1 MDKDFKFNHEKYYDP
16 TAYKALSNVQK
27 GEMMNLNDNRTGE
40 IWDVSTKN
48 GMDYKALVIAD
59 NGQVVTFIKL
69 VDEETNNC
77 DFSIICQG
85 EKYGSSRMIQHTFTQ
100 FCESFHRKLKDEE
113 FQDIMDKIARSLGI
127 ESRVVEG
134 AVKEEAS
141 GTATELDPSAQR
153 DLEITKAQLGVYKS
167 LYEDL
172 LQKIV
177 G

>member
-40 IWDVSTKN
+40 IWDVNNKN

-59 NGQVVTFIKL
+59 NGQVVTCIKL

-85 EKYGSSRMIQHTFTQ
+85 KKYGSSRMIQHTFTQ
-100 FCESFHRKLKDEE
+100 FCETFQRKLKDEE
-113 FQDIMDKIARSLGI
+113 FRDIMDKVARSLGI
-127 ESRVVEG
+127 ESMCELKG
-134 AVKEEAS
+134 NTEEFILLPEPDKF
-141 GTATELDPSAQR
+141 TEMELKKTKIQ
-153 DLEITKAQLGVYKS
+153 LEVYKG
-167 LYEDL
+167 LYDDL
-172 LQKIV
+172 IKKV
-177 G
+177 MR

>member
-1 MDKDFKFNHEKYYDP
+1 MDKDFKFNHEKYHDP

-40 IWDVSTKN
+40 IWDVSNKN

-59 NGQVVTFIKL
+59 NGQVVTCIKL

-100 FCESFHRKLKDEE
+100 FCETFQRKLKDEE
-113 FQDIMDKIARSLGI
+113 FRDIMDKVARSLGI
-127 ESRVVEG
+127 ETKCEAGDTVE
-134 AVKEEAS
+134 EFIS
-141 GTATELDPSAQR
+141 GQLTEME
-153 DLEITKAQLGVYKS
+153 LEKTKIQLEVYKG
-167 LYEDL
+167 LYDDL
-172 LQKIV
+172 IKKV
-177 G
+177 MR

>member
-59 NGQVVTFIKL
+59 NGQVVTCIKL

-85 EKYGSSRMIQHTFTQ
+85 KKYGSSRMIQHTFTQ
-100 FCESFHRKLKDEE
+100 FCETFLRKLKDEE
-113 FQDIMDKIARSLGI
+113 FRDIMDKVAGSLGI
-127 ESRVVEG
+127 ESKCELKGTVEEFIPLPEPD
-134 AVKEEAS
+134 KF
-141 GTATELDPSAQR
+141 TEME
-153 DLEITKAQLGVYKS
+153 LEKTKIQLEVYKG
-167 LYEDL
+167 LYDDL
-172 LQKIV
+172 IKKV
-177 G
+177 MR

>member
-16 TAYKALSNVQK
+16 TAYKALNNVQK

-40 IWDVSTKN
+40 IWDVSTKY

-69 VDEETNNC
+69 IDEDTANC

-100 FCESFHRKLKDEE
+100 FCETFQRKLKNEE
-113 FQDIMDKIARSLGI
+113 FRDIMDKVAG
-127 ESRVVEG
+127 
-134 AVKEEAS
+134 
-141 GTATELDPSAQR
+141 
-153 DLEITKAQLGVYKS
+153 
-167 LYEDL
+167 
-172 LQKIV
+172 
-177 G
+177 

>member
-69 VDEETNNC
+69 IDEDTTNC

-100 FCESFHRKLKDEE
+100 FCETFQRKLKDEE
-113 FQDIMDKIARSLGI
+113 FRDIMDKVAGLLGI
-127 ESRVVEG
+127 ESKCELKGTVEEFIPLPEPD
-134 AVKEEAS
+134 KF
-141 GTATELDPSAQR
+141 TEME
-153 DLEITKAQLGVYKS
+153 LEKTKIQLEVYKG
-167 LYEDL
+167 LYDDL
-172 LQKIV
+172 IKKV
-177 G
+177 MR

>member
-16 TAYKALSNVQK
+16 TAYKALNNVQK

-69 VDEETNNC
+69 VDEQTNNC

-100 FCESFHRKLKDEE
+100 FCETFQRKLKDEE
-113 FQDIMDKIARSLGI
+113 FRDIMDKVARSLGI
-127 ESRVVEG
+127 ETKCEAEDTVE
-134 AVKEEAS
+134 EFIS
-141 GTATELDPSAQR
+141 GQLTEME
-153 DLEITKAQLGVYKS
+153 LEKTKAQLEVYKG
-167 LYEDL
+167 LYDDL
-172 LQKIV
+172 IKKV
-177 G
+177 MR

>member
-59 NGQVVTFIKL
+59 NGQVVTCIKL

-85 EKYGSSRMIQHTFTQ
+85 KKYGSSRMIQHTFTQ
-100 FCESFHRKLKDEE
+100 FCETFQRKLKDEE
-113 FQDIMDKIARSLGI
+113 FRDIMDKVARSLGI
-127 ESRVVEG
+127 EFMCELKG
-134 AVKEEAS
+134 NTEEFIPLPEPDKF
-141 GTATELDPSAQR
+141 TEMELKKTKIQ
-153 DLEITKAQLGVYKS
+153 LEVYKG
-167 LYEDL
+167 LYDDL
-172 LQKIV
+172 IKKV
-177 G
+177 MR